1 MMGEGGGGR
10 GRWSYLEGGWKR
22 EAKNF
27 SREWGILYPP
37 PLTTKT
43 SPATLCSMWLHRKRF
58 GGLLHLPLVTE
69 DPRPSICED
78 FEPVLSK
85 FGGWERA
92 ALTKRSV

>member
-1 MMGEGGGGR
+1 MDGREKRRTSQGSGEIPLLVVKMG
-10 GRWSYLEGGWKR
+10 L
-22 EAKNF
+22 F
-27 SREWGILYPP
+27 YPP

-69 DPRPSICED
+69 DRRLSICED

-85 FGGWERA
+85 FGEWERA
-92 ALTKRSV
+92 ALTKRSA